1 MIMMMRMM
9 MKLLTI
15 DDNEGMEV
23 AVPDV
28 HDHGYDQYDDD
39 DDVGGGDDGKR
50 NAWQGC
56 DPSSRISSLS
66 VHLFNLIVIKGST
79 NIIITITI
87 CSGCYHYYVQH
98 FCF

>member
-1 MIMMMRMM
+1 MKEWKWLSLMFMIMDMINMM
-9 MKLLTI
+9 
-15 DDNEGMEV
+15 N
-23 AVPDV
+23 
-28 HDHGYDQYDDD
+28 DDD
-39 DDVGGGDDGKR
+39 DDDDGGGGGDDGKR

-87 CSGCYHYYVQH
+87 CSGCYHYDVQQ
-98 FCF
+98 FCS